1 VSSLL
6 LRALPVLSPC
16 LVLIAGPCFAAP
28 EHAAKTVD
36 WPFFRGNALQTGV
49 AGSELPEKL
58 EVLWKFETKDAI
70 EATAAIVGDTA
81 YVGGT
86 DEFLYAIDLAS
97 GKEKWKYKGA
107 AFMAPASVQGG
118 RVYIGDSE
126 GTFHC
131 VDAQTGKKIWTLT
144 TDAEI
149 KSGASFFD
157 NKVLFGAYDSTL
169 YCLDKDGKEVWKFKA
184 QGPINGSATIVD
196 GRTFAAGCDS
206 SLHVIDSKKGTEILA
221 VDLEGQAAATAAV
234 AGDCAYVGTM
244 TNQVLAV
251 DWKKGEVKWKFQA
264 EKRPQAFYASAAV
277 TDKLVVIGSQD
288 KRVYGLN
295 RDTGKEAWSFLT
307 RGKVDSS
314 PVVVGQR
321 VFVGSADG
329 KLYELDLAKGT
340 KNQEYNLDGPIT
352 ASPAVGG
359 GCLVIGTQKN
369 TIYCLGAKKVGR
381 GSKNGN
387 R

>member
-1 VSSLL
+1 MTSLC
-6 LRALPVLSPC
+6 RSIGW
-16 LVLIAGPCFAAP
+16 LVLGTGLLVFLCFSAQGGEKGNA
-28 EHAAKTVD
+28 D
-36 WPFFRGNALQTGV
+36 WPVFRGNTLQTGV
-49 AGSELPEKL
+49 ANSGLPEKL

-70 EATAAIVGDTA
+70 EATAAIVGQTA
-81 YVGGT
+81 YVGCT
-86 DEFLYAIDLAS
+86 DELLYALDLAS

-107 AFMAPASVQGG
+107 AFMAPASVRNG
-118 RVYIGDSE
+118 RVYIGDSD

-131 VDAQTGKKIWTLT
+131 VDAQTGKKIWTLS

-169 YCLDKDGKEVWKFKA
+169 YCLDKDGKEVWKFRA

-234 AGDCAYVGTM
+234 VGDYAYVGTM

-251 DWKKGEVKWKFQA
+251 DWKKGEVKWTFQA
-264 EKRPQAFYASAAV
+264 QKKPQAFYGSAAA
-277 TDKLVVIGSQD
+277 TDKFVVIGSQD
-288 KRVYGLN
+288 KRVYGLH
-295 RDTGKEAWSFLT
+295 RDTGKEAWSYLT

-329 KLYELDLAKGT
+329 KLYDLDLGKGT
-340 KNQEYNLDGPIT
+340 KNQEFNLDGPIT

-369 TIYCLGAKKVGR
+369 TIYCLGSKKAGR
-381 GSKNGN
+381 GSENAN